1 MLNMM
6 RFCALPYSSS
16 GSTSA
21 VSVVPTP
28 EEPASMKTPI
38 GLLGLSN
45 SARLVRMRL
54 AIISV
59 AWACAMMRCARCS
72 PTFSHF

>member
-1 MLNMM
+1 
-6 RFCALPYSSS
+6 
-16 GSTSA
+16 
-21 VSVVPTP
+21 
-28 EEPASMKTPI
+28 
-38 GLLGLSN
+38 
-45 SARLVRMRL
+45 MRL